1 MSMGVSDC
9 YVHVGTLAR
18 WHAAVIGL
26 WVGVIHTKR
35 QGARQ
40 KRQSGHSD
48 TDGELVVSLNIQ
60 AAGFSARILLIVR
73 IHGRGLG
80 QDEACPV
87 SSNL

>member
-35 QGARQ
+35 QG
-40 KRQSGHSD
+40 GHLD
-48 TDGELVVSLNIQ
+48 KKGKVDIQ
-60 AAGFSARILLIVR
+60 TPM
-73 IHGRGLG
+73 
-80 QDEACPV
+80 EN
-87 SSNL
+87 SSFP